1 MRRRV
6 QRPPAAT
13 RVMRSGKT
21 KRDRASGA
29 WENHRQNKEWRR
41 FEGKQIPEVPR

>member
-1 MRRRV
+1 MRR
-6 QRPPAAT
+6 
-13 RVMRSGKT
+13 GKT

-41 FEGKQIPEVPR
+41 LEGRPGDPR